1 MSRNCLR
8 EARHAV
14 EKKKPLTLVHDPVR
28 GGASIEVIKNEEC
41 PDDLRA
47 PVFRGREIIPW
58 LRIKVHPNTAI

>member
-28 GGASIEVIKNEEC
+28 GGAPIEVIKNEEC

-47 PVFRGREIIPW
+47 PVFRGRAIIPW
-58 LRIKVHPNTAI
+58 LRIKVHPNAAM